1 MSMNSFIMS
10 SLMRSNPTGSIFAA
24 SQALTIRGKISYE
37 NYKTRNRSYRS
48 AAKEK
53 RKQFRRERMAG
64 AGAIKDSGEEIPP
77 FFMP

>member
-1 MSMNSFIMS
+1 
-10 SLMRSNPTGSIFAA
+10 MRSNPTGSIFAA
-24 SQALTIRGKISYE
+24 ASIQTIRGREGYE
-37 NYKTRNRSYRS
+37 NVKTRNRSYRS

-53 RKQFRRERMAG
+53 RKQFRRDRMAG